1 MRILVTGGAGF
12 IASHVAEGYLKAGH
26 SVIIVDDLSTG
37 RRENLPAQ
45 AKFYERDITDFSA
58 MEEIIANERPEII
71 NHHAAQM
78 DVRRSVREPLFD
90 ARVNVLG
97 GLGLLEL
104 AVRYGVVKVVYAS
117 TGGASYG
124 QVQTVPVDE
133 THPIGPICHYG
144 VSKVTLERYL
154 FLYRHLY
161 KLSYTVMRYP
171 NVYGPRQN
179 PFGEAGVIAIFARQM
194 FEDCQPTIFGDG
206 SKTRDYVFIDDIV
219 AANLAL
225 LCKGDGEILN
235 LGSGVAVSDYQIFEH
250 VRMATGYSGEPR
262 FAPVRP
268 GEVDHIALD
277 GRRAHRIAGWS
288 PKVPLHEGISRTVD
302 YIRQSNAC
310 AANS

>member
-133 THPIGPICHYG
+133 THPIAPICHYG